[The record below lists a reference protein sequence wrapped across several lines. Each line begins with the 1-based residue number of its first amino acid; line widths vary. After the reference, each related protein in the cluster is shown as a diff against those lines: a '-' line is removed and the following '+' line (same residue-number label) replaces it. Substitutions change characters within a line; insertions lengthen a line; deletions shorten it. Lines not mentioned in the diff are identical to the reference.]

1 MTAQEEYRVLARKYR
16 PQNFDELIGQ
26 DALVQ
31 TLRNAIDSGRI
42 AHAFMLTGVRGVGKT
57 TTARIIA
64 KALNYKGPDGTS
76 GPTSGNTSDCAL
88 CEAISQDRHPDV
100 IEMDAASRTGV
111 DDIREILDGIRYAP
125 SEARYKIYI
134 IDEIHMLSKG
144 AFNALLKT
152 LEEPPSHVKF
162 IFATTEI
169 RKVPIT
175 VLSRCQ
181 RFDLKRVDVPTLV
194 AHFSGICDKESVTTE
209 EEALRLIARAA
220 DGSVRDGL
228 SILDRAITLGEGKV
242 ETTLLQE
249 MLGLSDQG
257 RMLDILEHCLGG
269 ALDKALP
276 ILDDLYAAG
285 CDPDLVMQDMLE
297 FTHLLT
303 RQHALKEDMNSAG
316 HALSPDLLERLADMA
331 PKLSMPSLSKAWQIL
346 IKGTQEVQQAPHPQ
360 AAAEMVIIRLA
371 YAANLPDPRQLLEK
385 LKDQDGFSASNSQLN
400 TSGTAKDDSPAGTST
415 SPPMAIASSPVTVS
429 STSTPSGASVNAS
442 ASASTPVMASIAPS
456 VMPAVQISS
465 LADLVQMLECANEVV
480 LASEVFHHAEPI
492 RVEPGLVELG
502 LRNGSSGKIKLLQKT
517 LNALSQQKWVVVFA
531 NPTGTPTLAE
541 QEAERKQA
549 EYQNVLA
556 MPVIQDIITA
566 FPGAKLS
573 EIIKKDTH

>member
-1 MTAQEEYRVLARKYR
+1 MKAQEEYRVLARKYR

-303 RQHALKEDMNSAG
+303 RQHALKEEMNSAE

-385 LKDQDGFSASNSQLN
+385 LKDSQDEGLANNSQSSSSKTMQSSPSASMARP
-400 TSGTAKDDSPAGTST
+400 TMTAAAPIT
-415 SPPMAIASSPVTVS
+415 SSPTPPTS
-429 STSTPSGASVNAS
+429 SDTVNAS
-442 ASASTPVMASIAPS
+442 AGAGTPVMASIAPS

-556 MPVIQDIITA
+556 MPVIQDIITS